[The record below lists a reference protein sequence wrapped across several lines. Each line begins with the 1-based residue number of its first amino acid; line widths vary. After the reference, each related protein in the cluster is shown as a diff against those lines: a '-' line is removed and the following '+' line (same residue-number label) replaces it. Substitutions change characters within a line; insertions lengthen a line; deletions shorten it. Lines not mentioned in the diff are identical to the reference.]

1 MLKGHTKIELI
12 NEDGSK
18 KTVEHDN
25 MITTAVDHFLKSY
38 RGELPPILK
47 MSNNGD
53 SYAKNLFGGIM
64 LFDDTLSSNADEYF
78 IPSTKITGYA
88 SQDAYAGL
96 DVARGSFNES
106 ESGLQD
112 DGSYKFVWDFTTA
125 QANGKIQSLGLCPNI
140 MGQIGASDSI
150 QTSEMKTFS
159 FIKDAPNPFTDN
171 MLPRSGS
178 TDGVYNYSL
187 IICAIIGDIAYVV
200 NENNIY
206 YNNSYSSDFILNN
219 GGKLVLR
226 RFKLGATNVGLGDK
240 VSMARYIDTV
250 EVALPSEF
258 TDVLTSSYGY
268 GAVATTFDAT
278 NNKLIV
284 YPCAIKSN
292 IAVNGTT
299 KYCEIELTNSM
310 KTTVYTYT
318 NTTAGVLPYA
328 NNDSHYPNSNLRTS
342 WTAHLKLYVCEDYIV
357 SITKKDDYHNMY
369 VTKRADNT
377 QVKEVVYN
385 GNNVINTTSAGC
397 GFCPIYRSGN
407 ILVFGLKSSYSISN
421 FPWGIYI
428 LDMSTGVAKK
438 TNSTDFYSYNV
449 IANYNPL
456 VWVSN
461 GSYLGYKLK
470 INPFVLTTKNNLD
483 SAVTKTASQSMK
495 ITYTLTESGV

>member
-112 DGSYKFVWDFTTA
+112 NGSYKFVWDFTTA

-150 QTSEMKTFS
+150 HTSEMKEFR
-159 FIKDAPNPFTDN
+159 FIKSVPEPFIDN
-171 MLPRSGS
+171 MLPSNGN
-178 TDGVYNYSL
+178 TDGVSNYTL
-187 IICAIIGDIAYVV
+187 LICAIIGDIAYATH
-200 NENNIY
+200 EDNIE
-206 YNNSYSSDFILNN
+206 YNNSNSSVFILNN

-226 RFKLGATNVGLGDK
+226 RFKLGATNVGLCDK
-240 VSMARYIDTV
+240 VSKARYIDTV
-250 EVALPSEF
+250 EVPLPSEF
-258 TDVLTSSYGY
+258 TNVLTSDGY
-268 GAVATTFDAT
+268 GAVATTFDAKH
-278 NNKLIV
+278 NKLIV

-318 NTTAGVLPYA
+318 NTTAGVLPSASDYSYYL
-328 NNDSHYPNSNLRTS
+328 NTNLRTS
-342 WTAHLKLYVCEDYIV
+342 YDAHLKLYVCEDYIV
-357 SITKKDDYHNMY
+357 SITKKDNYHNMY

-377 QVKEVVYN
+377 QVKEVVCN
-385 GNNVINTTSAGC
+385 GSNVLHTKTVGC
-397 GFCPIYRSGN
+397 GFCPMYRNGN
-407 ILVFGLKSSYSISN
+407 ILIFGLKDSYSTSN
-421 FPWGIYI
+421 YPWGIYI
-428 LDMSTGVAKK
+428 LDMSTGVAKE
-438 TNSTDFYSYNV
+438 TNSTDFYAHNV

-461 GSYLGYKLK
+461 GTNLGYVLN

>member
-53 SYAKNLFGGIM
+53 SYAKNLFGGII

-88 SQDAYAGL
+88 SQDSYAGL
-96 DVARGSFNES
+96 DVARGSFNQS

-112 DGSYKFVWDFTTA
+112 NGSYKFVWDFTTA

-150 QTSEMKTFS
+150 QTSEMKEFR
-159 FIKDAPNPFTDN
+159 FIKRVPEPFTND
-171 MLPRSGS
+171 MLPSSGN
-178 TDGVYNYSL
+178 TDGVSNYQL
-187 IICAIIGDIAYVV
+187 LICAIIGDIAYATY
-200 NENNIY
+200 EDNIY
-206 YNNSYSSDFILNN
+206 YNNSNSSVFILNN

-226 RFKLGATNVGLGDK
+226 RFKLGATNVGLCDK
-240 VSMARYIDTV
+240 VSNARYIDTV
-250 EVALPSEF
+250 EVPLPSEF
-258 TDVLTSSYGY
+258 TNVLTSDGH
-268 GAVATTFDAT
+268 GAVATTFDAKH
-278 NNKLIV
+278 NKLIV
-284 YPCAIKSN
+284 YPCVIKSN

-318 NTTAGVLPYA
+318 NTTAGVLPSASSSSDYT
-328 NNDSHYPNSNLRTS
+328 NTNLRTLFD
-342 WTAHLKLYVCEDYIV
+342 AHLKLYVCEDYIV
-357 SITKKDDYHNMY
+357 SITKKGDYHNMY

-377 QVKEVVYN
+377 QVKEVVCN
-385 GNNVINTTSAGC
+385 GSNVLNNKTAGC
-397 GFCPIYRSGN
+397 GFCPMYRNGN
-407 ILVFGLKSSYSISN
+407 ILIFGLKNSHSTSN
-421 FPWGIYI
+421 YPWGIYI
-428 LDMSTGVAKK
+428 LDMSTGVAKE
-438 TNSTDFYSYNV
+438 TNSTDFYAHNV

-461 GSYLGYKLK
+461 GTYLGYVLN

>member
-88 SQDAYAGL
+88 SQDSYAGL

-112 DGSYKFVWDFTTA
+112 NGSYKFVWDFTTA

-150 QTSEMKTFS
+150 QTSEMKEFR
-159 FIKDAPNPFTDN
+159 FIKSVPGPFTND
-171 MLPRSGS
+171 MLPSSGS
-178 TDGVYNYSL
+178 TDGVSNYYL
-187 IICAIIGDIAYVV
+187 LICAIIGDIAYVV

-206 YNNSYSSDFILNN
+206 YTSNYSSVFILNN

-240 VSMARYIDTV
+240 VSVARYIDTV
-250 EVALPSEF
+250 EVPLPSEF
-258 TDVLTSSYGY
+258 TNVLTSDGN
-268 GAVATTFDAT
+268 GAVATTFDAKH
-278 NNKLIV
+278 NKLIV

-318 NTTAGVLPYA
+318 NTTAGVLPSASAYR
-328 NNDSHYPNSNLRTS
+328 DYPNTNLRTS
-342 WTAHLKLYVCEDYIV
+342 YDAHLKLYVCEDYIV
-357 SITKKDDYHNMY
+357 SITKKGDYHNMY

-385 GNNVINTTSAGC
+385 GNNVLHTKIAGC

-407 ILVFGLKSSYSISN
+407 ILVFGLKSSYDESN

-438 TNSTDFYSYNV
+438 TNSTDFYAHDV

-461 GSYLGYKLK
+461 GMNLGYVLN